1 MKPQAWWDV
10 SFDVGPGN
18 PGPPVLHQ
26 RHRQGFAVAVLVDQ
40 RGEGIPQVVARKSTR
55 PRPDERT
62 IQKVALFK

>member
-1 MKPQAWWDV
+1 MTLQERWQV

-18 PGPPVLHQ
+18 PRHPVLHQ

-55 PRPDERT
+55 PRPGERT